1 MTSAIVG
8 TQPTHT
14 STAAITSAS
23 LSIAYAQASPV
34 QNTSGGFP
42 RSAPPAR
49 TPRLYTTID
58 KASLYSMLAP
68 GARHA
73 PRQSSRRRGQRAEEA
88 RRDPCTS
95 LPQRQRPVAGGP
107 GVPLRR
113 CSASASLPRPP
124 RAACGGVR
132 ANSARPALRIPNQK
146 KPAEPA
152 SVPARRIAPAA
163 VRYTTAQN
171 TELSPAR
178 GEEGRAP
185 SRRAASC
192 RGRPTKDKD
201 KSSAALTRRATL
213 VIPSA
218 SLTIFYSL
226 LDATGR
232 RRVRQQAFR
241 AGKAGAAL
249 ARHAGSCRLVGR
261 SENRGGHLASV
272 SG

>member
-1 MTSAIVG
+1 MTFVTRRDCHPMTSAIVG

-88 RRDPCTS
+88 RRAIPAPLHPSDKDPS
-95 LPQRQRPVAGGP
+95 PGAP

-132 ANSARPALRIPNQK
+132 ANTARPALRIPNQK

-152 SVPARRIAPAA
+152 SVPARRLHAAPPWLFQ
-163 VRYTTAQN
+163 VR
-171 TELSPAR
+171 P
-178 GEEGRAP
+178 
-185 SRRAASC
+185 
-192 RGRPTKDKD
+192 
-201 KSSAALTRRATL
+201 
-213 VIPSA
+213 
-218 SLTIFYSL
+218 
-226 LDATGR
+226 
-232 RRVRQQAFR
+232 
-241 AGKAGAAL
+241 
-249 ARHAGSCRLVGR
+249 
-261 SENRGGHLASV
+261 
-272 SG
+272 